1 MGMVILYRRKW
12 ILLLW
17 GVAILLLIIFGVS
30 MTGLNDT
37 KNLFKFK
44 EIKTTGVQKMHII
57 GERSSGK
64 DIRQLFDEGNV
75 NKKIV
80 LELKNKGNPNVLP
93 TDSIRKKTVDNTV
106 TQSKPSS
113 IVFNE
118 LIYQLEASRT
128 AREKNSDQ
136 SRVPTR
142 SIQTKKCTPAK
153 SVIFLKT
160 HKTGSSTITN
170 IMQRYADAHD
180 LKVALPKNH
189 IFFGWPNTFEDK
201 YVLGYK
207 PGIKYNILMNHARF
221 HRDRMLNIMADKDT
235 KIVTIIRDPLYQFE
249 SAVVYYKFKTLFD
262 LDNKLNMLDAFFIK
276 SKEDIYARVKER
288 KTDNEVLAKNPITYD
303 MGFSAWNENQ
313 ADINAVLEKVKSSYN
328 LVMIS
333 DYMAESLVMLKE
345 KLCWDSLEIAYF
357 TMNKRPDE
365 YRQQMTHREK
375 LREKVKNWN
384 KIDYAIFEH
393 YNKTFW
399 QGVHKGGQQFQRNVE
414 KLRET
419 NKWLKEKCL
428 DAGHHFDKSQPWFPI
443 MGFKLKEESKEFR
456 YRALCENMIRS
467 EIEYTN
473 LLKKKRS

>member
-1 MGMVILYRRKW
+1 
-12 ILLLW
+12 
-17 GVAILLLIIFGVS
+17 
-30 MTGLNDT
+30 
-37 KNLFKFK
+37 
-44 EIKTTGVQKMHII
+44 
-57 GERSSGK
+57 
-64 DIRQLFDEGNV
+64 
-75 NKKIV
+75 
-80 LELKNKGNPNVLP
+80 
-93 TDSIRKKTVDNTV
+93 
-106 TQSKPSS
+106 
-113 IVFNE
+113 
-118 LIYQLEASRT
+118 
-128 AREKNSDQ
+128 
-136 SRVPTR
+136 
-142 SIQTKKCTPAK
+142 
-153 SVIFLKT
+153 
-160 HKTGSSTITN
+160 
-170 IMQRYADAHD
+170 MQRYADAHD

-207 PGIKYNILMNHARF
+207 PGMKYNILMNHARF

-288 KTDNEVLAKNPITYD
+288 KTDNEVLAKSPITYD

-375 LREKVKNWN
+375 LREKVK
-384 KIDYAIFEH
+384 
-393 YNKTFW
+393 
-399 QGVHKGGQQFQRNVE
+399 
-414 KLRET
+414 KLE
-419 NKWLKEKCL
+419 
-428 DAGHHFDKSQPWFPI
+428 
-443 MGFKLKEESKEFR
+443 
-456 YRALCENMIRS
+456 
-467 EIEYTN
+467 
-473 LLKKKRS
+473 